1 MSSSLS
7 AHSLS
12 AASTT
17 WRNAPTRTLN
27 ADGVTF
33 AYRELGPRGGVPL
46 VFLHHF
52 TAVLDDWD
60 PRVIDG
66 IAAERHVIAFDN
78 RGIGAS
84 SGSVPSTVGEMAADA
99 VAFIRALGHAQVD
112 RLGFSLGGGVA
123 QFILLEHPGLVRRAI
138 LAGTGPAGGGGI
150 EKMNRIVAGAYIKA
164 ALTLRD
170 PRHFLFFPRTAEGKR
185 AATAYMARLKERTEH
200 RDKRISLQA
209 RGAQLKAIVAVG
221 RQAPHDLGKITQP
234 VLVANGDN
242 DLMVASEL
250 SADMARRIPNAKLVI
265 YPNSGHGGVFQYHEK
280 FVPEVLEFLAA
291 S

>member
-1 MSSSLS
+1 MSSLFT
-7 AHSLS
+7 AHSPS
-12 AASTT
+12 AARTT
-17 WRNAPTRTLN
+17 WRNAPTRTLDAN
-27 ADGVTF
+27 GVTF

-66 IAAERHVIAFDN
+66 IAAKRHVIAFDN

-84 SGSVPSTVGEMAADA
+84 SGSVPSTVSEMAADA
-99 VAFIRALGHAQVD
+99 VAFIRALGHQQVD
-112 RLGFSLGGGVA
+112 LLGFSLGGGVA
-123 QFILLEHPGLVRRAI
+123 QLILLEHPQLVRRAV
-138 LAGTGPAGGGGI
+138 LAGTGPAGGGRI

-200 RDKRISLQA
+200 RDKGISLQA
-209 RGAQLKAIVAVG
+209 RGAQIKAIVAFG

-242 DLMVASEL
+242 DLMVASEH
-250 SADMARRIPNAKLVI
+250 SADMARRMPNAKLVI
-265 YPNSGHGGVFQYHEK
+265 YPNSGHGGVFQYHEQ

-291 S
+291 A